1 MRTLVTFE
9 EIIISSLRSIVSV
22 SLDCQDLIWD
32 DVRRGRDVSS
42 ERNSIVLEYH
52 HTPLQYI
59 DVKWEYLGEIGLI
72 SEIQGNFDPETI
84 YSESFVSVCG

>member
-1 MRTLVTFE
+1 M
-9 EIIISSLRSIVSV
+9 
-22 SLDCQDLIWD
+22 
-32 DVRRGRDVSS
+32 SS

-72 SEIQGNFDPETI
+72 SEIQGNFDPE
-84 YSESFVSVCG
+84 SFVSVCG